1 MKKESVAITYVLILF
16 LFIRC
21 FISYLSAIETLTC
34 LREMSL
40 IGSTSFGFAQNTM
53 LDFQNTVMNS

>member
-1 MKKESVAITYVLILF
+1 MKKESVTITYVLILF

-21 FISYLSAIETLTC
+21 FISYLSAIETLIC